1 MTDEKIKLILIGGL
15 VAFGTIIASYF
26 TIQAYE
32 NYKMQKA
39 LEQIGQELQKITEE
53 TKVNVAIANERIRL
67 ESERRKKLNEEARR
81 QAEAKKVEA
90 EKQRIEREEQ
100 TKIEQEKVQKEKS
113 KECQF
118 WRLQK
123 AKETSGRADEKIKE
137 YCGFI

>member
-1 MTDEKIKLILIGGL
+1 MTEEKIKLILIGGL

-39 LEQIGQELQKITEE
+39 PEQIGQELQKITEE
-53 TKVNVAIANERIRL
+53 TKVNAALANERIRQ
-67 ESERRKKLNEEARR
+67 ESERRKKLTEEARR
-81 QAEAKKVEA
+81 QAEIKKLEA
-90 EKQRIEREEQ
+90 ERQRTERE
-100 TKIEQEKVQKEKS
+100 KKAKMEQEKVQKETS

-123 AKETSGRADEKIKE
+123 AKETSDRADEKIKE
-137 YCGFI
+137 HCGFI